1 LFSQLITR
9 TGLKYVDLRN
19 NQIGERGAIAI
30 AYVSGTRNEEGEI
43 TFGDPHGKKDSF
55 KIRLEGNP
63 VGEAVLKF
71 LS

>member
-1 LFSQLITR
+1 M
-9 TGLKYVDLRN
+9 GLKYVDLRN

-30 AYVSGTRNEEGEI
+30 AYVSGIKNEEDAI
-43 TFGDPHGKKDSF
+43 TLGDPRVKEDCF

-63 VGEAVLKF
+63 VGKEVLKF